1 MKLKI
6 ILALL
11 SLYLLT
17 VSSALAVSYEIN
29 VNIRDEEG
37 LEQFANITFFSVNSN
52 EELASEYVV
61 GNGSFI
67 VNSTRADMKVEFEQN
82 LEILLQNLRISNS
95 NKEIVINFVMPF
107 FENYSTIDGYLIEF
121 PDFGFDNAIL
131 KINYQDLGITN
142 ESNLQLLKC
151 SNFDSNS
158 YECPTSWSPVPISI
172 DKSSQS
178 ITSNLNSFSVYVLVE
193 PDETETNTTTT
204 MTSVTTSATSTPTTS
219 TGQGSAP
226 SNSGSSPQATTTT
239 SVTTSISTTFTSLPT
254 TTSIQTTESSYNPV
268 QVNPTFSSS
277 YVFNSFPMLAILIA
291 IVFFSYL
298 VYSKFKKHR
307 FFSRKRKQHKE
318 TKLSFKD

>member
-6 ILALL
+6 ILTLL

-17 VSSALAVSYEIN
+17 VSSALAVSYEVN
-29 VNIRDEEG
+29 VNIMDEEG
-37 LEQFANITFFSVNSN
+37 FEQFSNITFFNVNSN
-52 EELASEYVV
+52 EELASDYVL
-61 GNGSFI
+61 GNGSFL

-107 FENYSTIDGYLIEF
+107 FENYSMIDGYLIEF
-121 PDFGFDNAIL
+121 SDFGFDNAIL

-151 SNFDSNS
+151 GNFDFNS
-158 YECPTSWSPVPISI
+158 YECTTSWSSVPISI

-193 PDETETNTTTT
+193 PEETETNTTTT
-204 MTSVTTSATSTPTTS
+204 TTSVTTSATTSTTS
-219 TGQGSAP
+219 TGQGSAS
-226 SNSGSSPQATTTT
+226 SNSGSTPQSTTTT
-239 SVTTSISTTFTSLPT
+239 AVQTTPFT
-254 TTSIQTTESSYNPV
+254 TTSSTLTTFQTTQTSYNPV
-268 QVNPTFSSS
+268 QINPTFSSS

-291 IVFFSYL
+291 IEFFSYL

-307 FFSRKRKQHKE
+307 FISRKRKQHKE